1 MGSGDSGPSGVQGRS
16 PWPSFVFES
25 VSMKHFLASFFAC
38 VLAASGCMRTPAP
51 APALKSS
58 PHYTLGDP
66 YQADGHW
73 YYPAEQYE
81 LDTTGIAVVLP
92 AGAHLTADGE
102 IYDAG
107 ALVAAMQTVQL
118 PAIALVTNLQNG
130 RQILLRV
137 NDRGPA
143 DPGRLIAI
151 SQRSAAV
158 LLIPDGGAARVRVQ
172 LDTELSHRLVDQVGG
187 GPKLAIAAAP
197 AGTVVAE
204 ALPPIGSAS
213 DVHRGGTVVGG
224 VAAVQAVATVP
235 DRMPEI
241 VHAVAPEPGQL
252 WLRAGVFGRYD
263 YANVL
268 AARLGGLGGRVL
280 RSREGRQES
289 FAVRA
294 GPFAT
299 IPEADAALQRALG
312 AGVIDARITAE
323 PE

>member
-1 MGSGDSGPSGVQGRS
+1 
-16 PWPSFVFES
+16 
-25 VSMKHFLASFFAC
+25 MKHFLATFLTC
-38 VLAASGCMRTPAP
+38 VLTASGCMRAPPP
-51 APALKSS
+51 APALQAS

-66 YQADGHW
+66 YLADGHW
-73 YYPAEQYE
+73 YYPAENYAF
-81 LDTTGIAVVLP
+81 DTTGIAVVQP
-92 AGAHLTADGE
+92 DSKHLTADGE
-102 IYDAG
+102 IYDPG

-118 PAIALVTNLQNG
+118 PAIALVTDLQNG

-143 DPGRLIAI
+143 DPARVIAL
-151 SQRSAAV
+151 SQRSAAL
-158 LLIPDGGAARVRVQ
+158 LLIPDGGTARVRVQ
-172 LDTELSHRLVDQVGG
+172 LDTGLSHRVVDQTGG
-187 GPKLAIAAAP
+187 GPKLAIRTAP

-213 DVHRGGTVVGG
+213 DVHRGGSVVGG
-224 VAAVQAVATVP
+224 SSVGPSLAAVP

-241 VHAVAPEPGQL
+241 VHAVAPAPGQL
-252 WLRAGVFGRYD
+252 WLRAGVFGRYE

-268 AARLGGLGGRVL
+268 AARLGGLGGSVL

-299 IPEADAALQRALG
+299 IPGADAALRRAFG
-312 AGVIDARITAE
+312 AGVIDARITVE